1 MSYTQKKVSWEQCY
15 RDAEKGSSYLK
26 DSISR
31 FIIGA
36 EGANITLKTKDA
48 IEYQINEYGDV
59 VLENEYGDI
68 SRKPSVQVLVRK
80 QPHEDVITNSEGKTI
95 LTKSI
100 FYVDPNV
107 EPNALN
113 IRYMDKLDG
122 ETVFQKYVM
131 CTRSNKPKMVRFIT
145 I

>member
-15 RDAEKGSSYLK
+15 RGAEQTSPYLR
-26 DSISR
+26 DSINR
-31 FIIGA
+31 FIVGA
-36 EGANITLKTKDA
+36 EGARITLKTNDT

-59 VLENEYGDI
+59 VVENEYGDV
-68 SRKPSVQVLVRK
+68 SRKSPVQVWVRK
-80 QPHEDVITNSEGKTI
+80 QPHEDVITTAEGKTI

-100 FYVDPNV
+100 FYVDPTI

-131 CTRSNKPKMVRFIT
+131 CTRSNKPRMVRFIT
-145 I
+145 V